1 MTRRRRRSDRS
12 GRAPLFSP
20 GRPPVAGREVHR
32 QFWAAIATGMA
43 SVDAAVH
50 AGMSQPVGARLFR
63 EAGGMLPAPRRR
75 RTVAGHPPAHRR
87 PSHLRLTAHHR
98 ARLNRARSASGVETR
113 QPQACLPPHA
123 PGAPAAA
130 AHVVLRLM
138 RAHEGQRYCLGVQ
151 PALVVRCAGGRLLER
166 RGGPH
171 PSRSTPATERSS
183 PGTLRPAGS
192 AARWCVT

>member
-1 MTRRRRRSDRS
+1 MTLCGLRWPIAISSAVNTSSVLRMRLHRPLQPDRAEAAS
-12 GRAPLFSP
+12 NQAA
-20 GRPPVAGREVHR
+20 RP
-32 QFWAAIATGMA
+32 
-43 SVDAAVH
+43 
-50 AGMSQPVGARLFR
+50 
-63 EAGGMLPAPRRR
+63 LPAPRRR

-98 ARLNRARSASGVETR
+98 ARLNRARNASGVETR